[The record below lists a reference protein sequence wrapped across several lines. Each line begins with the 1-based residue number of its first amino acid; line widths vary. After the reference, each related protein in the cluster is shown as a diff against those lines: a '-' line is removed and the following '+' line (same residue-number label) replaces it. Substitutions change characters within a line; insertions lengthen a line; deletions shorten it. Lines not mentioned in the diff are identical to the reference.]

1 VFSVEELQEQEIPA
15 VMEKELVQVSDIL
28 KEAYT
33 KIEGLDLKCRNA
45 VVAACYL
52 EQVQLVLAHTL
63 GGYSSKAKHYT
74 KRQESAMFA
83 ICKVMKNSI
92 KQYIPWKQFLYYCD
106 QDDKIE
112 AFLEF
117 ANKLEWKNK
126 DNGV

>member
-1 VFSVEELQEQEIPA
+1 VFSVEELQEQEVPA

-33 KIEGLDLKCRNA
+33 RIEKLDLKCRNA

-63 GGYSSKAKHYT
+63 GGYSKTKHS
-74 KRQESAMFA
+74 KRQENAMFA
-83 ICKVMKNSI
+83 ICKVLKNSI